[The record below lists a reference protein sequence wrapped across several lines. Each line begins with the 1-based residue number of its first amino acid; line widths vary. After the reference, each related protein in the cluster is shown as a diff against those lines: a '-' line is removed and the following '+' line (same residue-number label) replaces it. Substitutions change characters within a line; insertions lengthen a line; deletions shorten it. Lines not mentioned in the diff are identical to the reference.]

1 MKAETV
7 AISKDEDLHLK
18 KQEKLD
24 HDLIRQL
31 SGSFEDLKNKKF
43 KRVA

>member
-7 AISKDEDLHLK
+7 AISKDEDLYLK

-24 HDLIRQL
+24 PNLIRQL
-31 SGSFEDLKNKKF
+31 SDSFEDLKNKKF